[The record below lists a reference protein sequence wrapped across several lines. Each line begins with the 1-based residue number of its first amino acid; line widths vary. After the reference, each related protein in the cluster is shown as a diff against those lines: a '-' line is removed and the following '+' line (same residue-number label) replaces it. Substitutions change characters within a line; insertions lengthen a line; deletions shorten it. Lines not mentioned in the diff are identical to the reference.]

1 MRKAQNINAVAEILY
16 QARTRANLT
25 QAEVA
30 ERMKVSQTYIV
41 KLERGNA
48 SISWKVISL
57 YAAACGKKVEIT
69 LV

>member
-16 QARTRANLT
+16 QARTRVNLT

-30 ERMKVSQTYIV
+30 ERMKVSQPYIV

-48 SISWKVISL
+48 SISWKVISR